1 MLQGGRRTLRYAHLQ
16 WLFTVRRLQ
25 SLGRDRR
32 ADSPLRLTRI
42 LKQFGFEAF
51 ELWAVNIVALVQ
63 SNKAQQLQKID
74 LSDVLIVF
82 VR

>member
-1 MLQGGRRTLRYAHLQ
+1 M
-16 WLFTVRRLQ
+16 
-25 SLGRDRR
+25 
-32 ADSPLRLTRI
+32 RLTRI